1 MEQDDTLPV
10 ALARLEGKVDALLAS
25 LNLLNVSIHDLDTRV
40 REVER
45 EVAALKQQQVDVT
58 APKVAWPVVA
68 GALAAAATLVWLV
81 FKEIFHV
88 G

>member
-1 MEQDDTLPV
+1 MADDTL
-10 ALARLEGKVDALLAS
+10 AIQLARMEGKVDALLQS
-25 LNLLNVSIHDLDTRV
+25 FGLLTSSIHDLDTRL